1 MKKGHGKKMA
11 APIVITALILLY
23 YTAMGLII
31 LRLPW
36 VRPWLRVVLIAV
48 PLIPSCVILYVMI
61 QRIGEIKK
69 GEEDDLDQY

>member
-1 MKKGHGKKMA
+1 MKKHGKKMV

-23 YTAMGLII
+23 YAAMGCVILLLPGMKTW
-31 LRLPW
+31 LRLAL
-36 VRPWLRVVLIAV
+36 VAV
-48 PLIPSCVILYVMI
+48 PLIPCCVILYVMI